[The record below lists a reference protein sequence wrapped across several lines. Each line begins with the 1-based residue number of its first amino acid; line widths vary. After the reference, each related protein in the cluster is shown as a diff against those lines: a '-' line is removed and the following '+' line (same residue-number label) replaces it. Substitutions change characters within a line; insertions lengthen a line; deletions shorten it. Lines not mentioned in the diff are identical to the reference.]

1 MLNGNERNT
10 ISCFTEKQQT
20 PKNIEFRN
28 SLVCNKNCV
37 FHSFRPSVIQYSDI
51 LKRKNLSNQ
60 ITNLTY

>member
-10 ISCFTEKQQT
+10 ITCFTEKQQT

-37 FHSFRPSVIQYSDI
+37 FHSFRPSVIQYSD
-51 LKRKNLSNQ
+51 
-60 ITNLTY
+60 LTLLEKKKLIVTYH